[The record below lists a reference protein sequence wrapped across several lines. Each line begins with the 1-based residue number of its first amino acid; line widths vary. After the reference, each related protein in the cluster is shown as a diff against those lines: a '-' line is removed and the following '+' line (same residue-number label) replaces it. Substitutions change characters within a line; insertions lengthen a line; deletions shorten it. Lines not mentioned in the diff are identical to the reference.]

1 MKTDYKIPP
10 VAKFPFEAL
19 LSGKESI
26 PIIIGKDNVENP
38 VIIDLAQAP
47 YLLIAGTP
55 GTGKTE
61 CFNTLIASLQ
71 IKFSP
76 DELKLLLIDSK
87 VTAFDQFKRVP
98 HLLMPPFNDPDKA
111 LSVLNQ
117 IADEIDQRYKI
128 MRDAGAKNITEFN
141 SGTGNAMPYIVL
153 IIDEL
158 ADLVTD
164 RMHDVECAIARIAQK
179 GRAAGIH
186 IVISTQCISK
196 DVITLSLKS
205 YFPSRICFKM
215 LTGEDSLRVLDEKGA
230 ETLQGN
236 GDMLLQYSLYAKNK
250 RVQGISLSVDEI
262 DKIVNFARKL

>member
-1 MKTDYKIPP
+1 MKTDHKIPP

-98 HLLMPPFNDPDKA
+98 HLL
-111 LSVLNQ
+111 NQ

-141 SGTGNAMPYIVL
+141 SGIGNAMPYIVL
-153 IIDEL
+153 VIDEL

-164 RMHDVECAIARIAQK
+164 RMHDVECVIARIAQK

-262 DKIVNFARKL
+262 DKIVNFASKL